1 MSNVKDFASLGIP
14 LFLVEKL
21 SKMNIVKPTEVQTA
35 AIPLIIEGRDVIA
48 QAPTGTGKTLAYLLP
63 VLAGLQ
69 LPSKEAQALIL
80 APSREL
86 AIQITRLTAELG
98 GEGLVCVP
106 LLGGG
111 NLERQIDSLKKRPQV
126 IVGTPGRVL
135 ELIKKRKVNAQTL
148 RRIVV
153 DEGDK
158 MFGLGFMEDIGAII
172 KSTLKERQIMLFSAT
187 INPGIIAAAAVNM
200 QRPEIINI
208 NQESRTAATIE
219 HVYFMAGEKEK
230 AETLRK
236 LVAIYRPQKAIVFIN
251 HNEGVGP
258 LARRLAGFGL
268 TAVGLHSDLPQQ
280 ERKRLMELFRRG
292 GVQLL
297 VTTDLLARGMDFPGV
312 DYVFNF
318 DIPSN
323 EEHYIHRVG
332 RTGRAGNKGTAV
344 TLVTESQKFIMD
356 KYQKLLRTKIQQ
368 CGIAGDKVFPVVL
381 KSKAKT
387 RLAGEKGLPVERR
400 KKI

>member
-1 MSNVKDFASLGIP
+1 MSNFKDFASLGIP

-21 SKMNIVKPTEVQTA
+21 KRMNIVKPTEVQIA
-35 AIPLIIEGRDVIA
+35 AIPLIMDGKDVIA

-69 LPSKEAQALIL
+69 LPGKEVQALIL

-86 AIQITRLTAELG
+86 AMQITRLTTELG
-98 GEGLVCVP
+98 GEGLICVP

-111 NLERQIDSLKKRPQV
+111 NLERQIDNLKKRPQL

-135 ELIKKRKVNAQTL
+135 ELIKKRKLNTQTL
-148 RRIVV
+148 SRIVV

-158 MFGLGFMEDIGAII
+158 MFSLGFMEDIAAIL
-172 KSTLKERQIMLFSAT
+172 KSTLKDRQLMLFSAT
-187 INPGIIAAAAVNM
+187 LN
-200 QRPEIINI
+200 PEIIATATANMKSPEI
-208 NQESRTAATIE
+208 IRITQESRTAVTIE

-236 LVAIYRPQKAIVFIN
+236 LVAIYRPQKAMVFIN

-258 LARRLAGFGL
+258 LAKRLAGFGL
-268 TAVGLHSDLPQQ
+268 TVAGLHSDLPQQ
-280 ERKRLMELFRRG
+280 ERKRIMDLFRRG
-292 GVQLL
+292 EIQLL
-297 VTTDLLARGMDFPGV
+297 VTTDLLARGMDVPGV

-318 DIPSN
+318 DIPLN
-323 EEHYIHRVG
+323 EEYYIHRVG

-368 CGIAGDKVFPVVL
+368 YGISGDKVVPVVM
-381 KSKAKT
+381 KGKAKR
-387 RLAGEKGLPVERR
+387 RLAGEKHLPAERR
-400 KKI
+400 KGT